1 MNENSIDWRYLSHT
15 QRMAMRLL
23 FQVSVAVLL
32 MLLQTPSFAE
42 VTPPRG
48 WESQRIDG
56 GILSTSPSDAEGRQ
70 VKYLQLMPERAAGE
84 VRMWFEGK
92 MADVR
97 QGMNA
102 GALPPQG
109 AKQED
114 WTSPDRR
121 RQLTLYS
128 DGFSVLANGGGT
140 LTVVGYGYRV
150 GDWNQLMILML
161 PSGMS
166 ERDGRLIAALEDI
179 AYRWKSGALAP
190 RQEGPAPT
198 TQKPAAAP
206 VSPAPAAKSGTS
218 TKNCR
223 KIPMTINVPY
233 LERRCSGIGVTLNCQ
248 MVSTP
253 RPITTEH
260 TVCD

>member
-1 MNENSIDWRYLSHT
+1 
-15 QRMAMRLL
+15 MRLL
-23 FQVSVAVLL
+23 FQVSVAVFL
-32 MLLQTPSFAE
+32 MLLLTPSFAQ

-48 WESQRIDG
+48 WESQRIEG
-56 GILSTSPSDAEGRQ
+56 GILLTSPPDAQSRQ

-84 VRMWFEGK
+84 VRTWFEGK
-92 MADVR
+92 MTDVR

-102 GALPPQG
+102 GALPPPG
-109 AKQED
+109 ATRQD

-128 DGFSVLANGGGT
+128 DGFTVLASGGVT
-140 LTVVGYGYRV
+140 LIIIGYGYQV

-166 ERDGRLIAALEDI
+166 ESDGPFNVALDDI
-179 AYRWKSGALAP
+179 ASQWKSGALAP

-206 VSPAPAAKSGTS
+206 VSPAPAAKSGAS

-233 LERRCSGIGVTLNCQ
+233 LERRCSGVGITMNCQ

>member
-1 MNENSIDWRYLSHT
+1 
-15 QRMAMRLL
+15 MAMRLL
-23 FQVSVAVLL
+23 FQISVAVFL
-32 MLLQTPSFAE
+32 MLLLTPSFAE

-56 GILSTSPSDAEGRQ
+56 GILSTSPPDAQGRQ
-70 VKYLQLMPERAAGE
+70 VKYLQLTPEHAAGE
-84 VRMWFEGK
+84 VRTWFEGK
-92 MADVR
+92 MTEVR

-102 GALPPQG
+102 GTLPPPG
-109 AKQED
+109 ATRQD
-114 WTSPDRR
+114 WTSPDRQ
-121 RQLTLYS
+121 RQLILYS
-128 DGFSVLANGGGT
+128 DGFTVLANGGVT
-140 LTVVGYGYRV
+140 LIVIGYGYRV

-161 PSGMS
+161 PNGMS
-166 ERDGRLIAALEDI
+166 ESDGPFNAALDDI
-179 AYRWKSGALAP
+179 ASQWKSDALVSH
-190 RQEGPAPT
+190 QEGPAPT
-198 TQKPAAAP
+198 TQKPAATP
-206 VSPAPAAKSGTS
+206 VSPAPAAKSGAS

-223 KIPMTINVPY
+223 KIPMTIYVSY